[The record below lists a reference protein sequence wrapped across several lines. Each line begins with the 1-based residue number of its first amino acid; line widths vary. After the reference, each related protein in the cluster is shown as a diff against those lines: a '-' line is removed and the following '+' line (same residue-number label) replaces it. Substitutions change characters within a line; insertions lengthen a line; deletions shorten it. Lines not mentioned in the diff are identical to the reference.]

1 MAADAV
7 SIDAHRQSGT
17 GALPTLVIRL
27 ACHGPELAVRVVMP
41 DDAAI
46 GRRGA
51 QERALGMALWAVRP
65 VIGRPK
71 PCCGHDLCHACY

>member
-1 MAADAV
+1 M
-7 SIDAHRQSGT
+7 SIGAHRPRGT
-17 GALPTLVIRL
+17 GALRAPPIRPAPQCPRL
-27 ACHGPELAVRVVMP
+27 TVRVPMP

-51 QERALGMALWAVRP
+51 QRPGLGVAPSAVRP

-71 PCCGHDLCHACY
+71 PGCGHDLCHAYY